1 MKILQT
7 NIKIID
13 GDRGKN
19 YPTPNELLTSG
30 YCLFLNNKNIVNNK
44 LSLIDSNYISEQ
56 KHNKLSKGSLN
67 RKDLVSTTR
76 GSLGNLLYIDSKF
89 PLPARINSGM
99 VIIQSDES
107 EYRQNYL
114 YYYFQSKNFKDQ
126 IAELRTGSAQ
136 PQLPIKDFQ
145 HIDLLEHSLFEQQHI
160 VNSINCEVKYAC

>member
-7 NIKIID
+7 KIKIID

-19 YPTPNELLTSG
+19 YPAPNELFTSG
-30 YCLFLNNKNIVNNK
+30 FCLFLNNKNIVDNK
-44 LSLIDSNYISEQ
+44 LTLIDANYISEE
-56 KHNKLSKGSLN
+56 KHNMLSKGTLHY
-67 RKDLVSTTR
+67 KDLVFTTR
-76 GSLGNLLYIDSKF
+76 GSLGNLLYIDNKF

-99 VIIQSDES
+99 VVIQSDES
-107 EYRQNYL
+107 EYIQKYL

-145 HIDLLEHSLFEQQHI
+145 HIDLVEHSLTEQQHI
-160 VNSINCEVKYAC
+160 VNSINYEVKHAF